1 MTTSKRWR
9 WNKRKNACNHL
20 FSSSFSFKNWHSA
33 KLFQT
38 EITRTSNSETKL
50 IISFT
55 LISIFVLRIND
66 PCKSMKRLCI
76 YNILQ
81 SFRLPSEIFVLFVLI
96 HENSFCRRLKNLKLN
111 ELTFWLSVF
120 LTFYSYYYL
129 YFIWYASFIERK
141 QRASGG
147 WKKVCPDTR
156 AIKHINT
163 ERSNTQCVQLKCL
176 NSSYIPFV
184 PLNLKV
190 NEEQKSSK

>member
-1 MTTSKRWR
+1 MTMKQAQKRLQSFVFFFLLVQKLTFR
-9 WNKRKNACNHL
+9 KTFPNRNYTYVKLGNQIDHLIHINFNIRIANK
-20 FSSSFSFKNWHSA
+20 W
-33 KLFQT
+33 T
-38 EITRTSNSETKL
+38 
-50 IISFT
+50 
-55 LISIFVLRIND
+55 V
-66 PCKSMKRLCI
+66 KSMKRLCI